1 MMSAAPGRSRGRAP
15 ALTGARETGRW
26 SGPKAVKPEFVFH
39 YDLGLSL
46 ERSGKYEQ
54 AVQAYHEAIRA
65 QPLDVDAQV
74 HLGLI
79 LRELGRDEE
88 ANRGDTFPGIFLW
101 ILDPRIRTKPYGRLF
116 LASLPPC
123 RRPGDLPVESSS

>member
-1 MMSAAPGRSRGRAP
+1 
-15 ALTGARETGRW
+15 
-26 SGPKAVKPEFVFH
+26 VKPEFVFH

-65 QPLDVDAQV
+65 HPFDVDAQI

-88 ANRGDTFPGIFLW
+88 ANRAFLTA
-101 ILDPRIRTKPYGRLF
+101 LDLKRQ
-116 LASLPPC
+116 ASLPPC
-123 RRPGDLPVESSS
+123 RRPGDLPFESAS